1 MLMKHKGNMG
11 NSHDM
16 FLIFNQG
23 RQMPGSFSVGLGYC
37 GPMLLFG
44 NRRHPKVIFVTSLSG
59 FKHHEFSNSFKL
71 SFQHHPQN

>member
-37 GPMLLFG
+37 GPTLLFG
-44 NRRHPKVIFVTSLSG
+44 ESRGSCLGDGIQRS
-59 FKHHEFSNSFKL
+59 FS
-71 SFQHHPQN
+71 